1 MSDNSKET
9 NTEKEQEDSVS
20 VKIEDKSEEKS
31 EDKSENKS
39 EDKSEDKSKDKSK
52 DKSSNSEKS
61 EEEVHFSTKY
71 NIPKLNFD
79 LKTIQPHT
87 TNVKM
92 GVFDSEDI
100 ELKKN
105 IVSERNSLQK
115 SEIKQ
120 INQAIST
127 DRGTER
133 DSVIKIR
140 NSNSHRKRYSVFK
153 LIEKDKRYKKDLN
166 SVFLDQ
172 KKVNETNETVIKKER
187 TDIYGN
193 IINKQNKRK
202 VKVSFIDKAYNQP
215 LVNVIE
221 IKSYKN
227 YNYIEGLPKEREVK
241 KVDTLCVCC
250 SVF

>member
-1 MSDNSKET
+1 MSENSKET
-9 NTEKEQEDSVS
+9 STEKVQEDSVS
-20 VKIEDKSEEKS
+20 VKIENKLDEKSDDNFEKKS
-31 EDKSENKS
+31 EDKSQNQ
-39 EDKSEDKSKDKSK
+39 SKDKSK
-52 DKSSNSEKS
+52 DSSSNSEKS
-61 EEEVHFSTKY
+61 SEEVYFSTNY
-71 NIPKLNFD
+71 NVPKLNFN
-79 LKTIQPHT
+79 LKTIQPHK
-87 TNVKM
+87 TNEKM

-105 IVSERNSLQK
+105 T
-115 SEIKQ
+115 EIKK
-120 INQAIST
+120 INEAIST

-140 NSNSHRKRYSVFK
+140 NTNSHRKRYSVFK
-153 LIEKDKRYKKDLN
+153 LVEKDKRYKKDLN

-172 KKVNETNETVIKKER
+172 KKVNETNETAIKKER

-193 IINKQNKRK
+193 IINKKNKKK
-202 VKVSFIDKAYNQP
+202 VKVSFADKDNNKP
-215 LVNVIE
+215 LVNVVE

-227 YNYIEGLPKEREVK
+227 FNYIEGMPKEREVK

>member
-1 MSDNSKET
+1 MNENSKESS
-9 NTEKEQEDSVS
+9 TEKLQEDSLT
-20 VKIEDKSEEKS
+20 VKREDKSDEKS
-31 EDKSENKS
+31 DDKSEKKS
-39 EDKSEDKSKDKSK
+39 EDKSEDQSKDKSK
-52 DKSSNSEKS
+52 DSSSNSEKS
-61 EEEVHFSTKY
+61 SEEVYFSTNY
-71 NIPKLNFD
+71 NIPKLNFN
-79 LKTIQPHT
+79 LKTIQPHK
-87 TNVKM
+87 TNERM

-105 IVSERNSLQK
+105 MIYEKNYLQK
-115 SEIKQ
+115 SETKK
-120 INQAIST
+120 INEAIST

-140 NSNSHRKRYSVFK
+140 NTNSHRKRYSVFK
-153 LIEKDKRYKKDLN
+153 LVEKDKRYKRDLN

-172 KKVNETNETVIKKER
+172 KKVNETNETAIKKER

-193 IINKQNKRK
+193 IINKKNKKK
-202 VKVSFIDKAYNQP
+202 VKVSFADKVNNKP

-227 YNYIEGLPKEREVK
+227 FNYIEGMPKEREVK